1 MVKYRE
7 RKTGLEKISGSFS
20 SYPEGFWTAASR
32 HHAPAVVEVWVHVII
47 KPALLT
53 AHRLPAKGAD
63 EPQAG
68 KNELVG
74 GEVVAGVSVYCG
86 ACL

>member
-1 MVKYRE
+1 MRGRDIGYS
-7 RKTGLEKISGSFS
+7 LS
-20 SYPEGFWTAASR
+20 SYPERFLTAASR

-63 EPQAG
+63 EPQAL
-68 KNELVG
+68 KNEVVG
-74 GEVVAGVSVYCG
+74 REGVTAVSAYCG
-86 ACL
+86 VCL